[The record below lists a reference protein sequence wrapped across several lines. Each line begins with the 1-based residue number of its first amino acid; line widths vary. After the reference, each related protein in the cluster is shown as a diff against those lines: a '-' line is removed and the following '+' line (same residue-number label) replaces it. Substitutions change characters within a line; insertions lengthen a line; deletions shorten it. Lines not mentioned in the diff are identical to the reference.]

1 MTNEN
6 KNPDQTL
13 REKAEEQLK
22 KKALKAHL
30 PVSNI
35 ESLQLIHELEV
46 HQIQL
51 EMQNEELARQKNIS
65 LESLQK
71 YANLY
76 DFAPS
81 GYFTLSS
88 KGEILDLNFHGAQI
102 LGKEKSNLI
111 NRRFGIYVS
120 DASKQIFNQFFEKL
134 FISKVKESCQLALE
148 SVGNKSCFVQI
159 TGIAIRNEE
168 KCLLSLTDITEEK
181 QTETLLHDIID
192 KNPMSIQIV
201 DLDGYTLQ
209 VNPAH
214 YLLFGAVPPSDFSIF
229 EDLKK
234 SQPGIETYINQVKNG
249 EVVHLPDIYYNPRNV
264 SPDFPDNPR
273 WIRAIIFP
281 LKNSNGIVEKIVFMH
296 ENISE
301 RKFAE
306 AELKQSRDHYRLI
319 TESIKDVVWTMDAE
333 TMQFIYISPSVEKL
347 RGYTAEEIIAQPV
360 ESAMTTEAYIFVKNE
375 MQIIIANIRSGKEPP
390 GKFYLHEVEQPC
402 KDGSFVWTEVISS
415 YYINPE
421 TNRAEVHG
429 VTRDISKRK
438 LATDAMKAAKEKY
451 KKDFLFQNSILESP
465 ESIIIF
471 ALDKNYCYTSFTR
484 FHKET
489 MKKIWAADIQIGMNI
504 LDIITDADDRKKAKI
519 NFDRALRGEYFVL
532 IEEYG
537 DNNNLRTFYEN
548 YYNSIKDADGNVVG
562 ISVFVIDI
570 SERKKAENDLQI
582 KMDELEN
589 YKKLTIGRELKMIE
603 LKKQLNE
610 LLKETGREDRYVIVE
625 TDGIVE

>member
-88 KGEILDLNFHGAQI
+88 EGEILDLNFHGAQI

-134 FISKVKESCQLALE
+134 FISKVKESCQLGLE
-148 SVGNKSCFVQI
+148 SVDHKSCFVQI

-181 QTETLLHDIID
+181 QTETLLRDIID

-249 EVVHLPDIYYNPRNV
+249 EVVHLPDIYYNPQNV
-264 SPDFPDNPR
+264 SPDFPDNPL

-306 AELKQSRDHYRLI
+306 AKLKQSRDHYRLI

-333 TMQFIYISPSVEKL
+333 TMQFIYVSPSVEKL
-347 RGYTAEEIIAQPV
+347 RGYTAEEIIAQSI

-375 MQIIIANIRSGKEPP
+375 LQIIIANIRSGKEPP

-438 LATDAMKAAKEKY
+438 LATDALKAAKEKY

-504 LDIITDADDRKKAKI
+504 LDIISDADDRKKAKI
-519 NFDRALRGEYFVL
+519 NFDRALKGEYFVL

-537 DNNNLRTFYEN
+537 DKKLLRTFYEIF
-548 YYNSIKDADGNVVG
+548 YNSMKDADGNVVG

-570 SERKKAENDLQI
+570 SARKKAEEELHI
-582 KMDELEN
+582 KINELEN
-589 YKKLTIGRELKMIE
+589 YKKLTVGRELRMIE

-625 TDGIVE
+625 ADGIVE